1 MKTHS
6 QRPEEGSGAPAD
18 FPAMKQPYEKP
29 IIKKLHTGL
38 MNKFGRSPAYA
49 RKVRSDIEGVSI
61 DTLVTQFG
69 SPLFVY
75 SERVLREKHRQMH
88 AAFSTRYPNVVFGW
102 SYKTNYLGAICAMMH
117 QQGSIAEVVCEM
129 EYQKAR
135 AGGIPGEKIIFNG
148 PHKSLAALEQAVQE
162 GAMIN
167 VDHLDEIYDLEQV
180 AQKLKRR
187 VLIGLRL
194 NLDSGIHPQW
204 SRFGFNLETGQALEA
219 VKRIKQGGKVILNGL
234 HCHLG
239 TFIME
244 TSAYARQIEKMVAF
258 AYEVEK
264 AFGYSIE
271 YLDIGGGFPS
281 RSRLKGVYLPPE
293 VALPSIDEFAEAIT
307 HSLSKALRPGDFP
320 KLILEA
326 GRALVDEAG
335 YLITTVVASKRLA
348 DGTRAY
354 VVDAGL
360 NLLFT
365 SFWYKFNIEMD
376 REVGGINEHSIIYGP
391 LCMNIDVLDEGVP
404 LPPLTRGTRLI
415 FSPVGAYSQTQS
427 MQFIEY
433 RPASVLLGEGGE
445 VDLIREAEDLS
456 DITRRE
462 RMPERLLSG
471 AGT

>member
-1 MKTHS
+1 MK
-6 QRPEEGSGAPAD
+6 
-18 FPAMKQPYEKP
+18 KIYEKP
-29 IIKKLHTGL
+29 IIRKLQTGL

-49 RKVRSDIEGVSI
+49 RKVRADIDGVTI
-61 DTLVTQFG
+61 DDLVAKYG

-75 SERVLREKHRQMH
+75 SERTLRQKHRQMH
-88 AAFSTRYPNVVFGW
+88 TAFSTRYPNVVMGW
-102 SYKTNYLGAICAMMH
+102 SYKTNYLSAICAVMH
-117 QQGSIAEVVCEM
+117 QQGSIAEVVSEM

-135 AGGIPGEKIIFNG
+135 AFGIPGEKIIFNG
-148 PHKSLAALEQAVQE
+148 PHKSLAALETAAKE

-167 VDHLDEIYDLEQV
+167 VDHLDEIYDLEQI
-180 AQKLKRR
+180 ARKLKRQ
-187 VLIGLRL
+187 VQVGIRL
-194 NLDSGIHPQW
+194 NLDSGIYPQW

-219 VKRIKQGGKVILNGL
+219 VKRIKQGGKLILNGL
-234 HCHLG
+234 HCHIG

-258 AYEVEK
+258 GYEVEK
-264 AFGYSIE
+264 AFGFSME

-281 RSRLKGVYLPPE
+281 KSRLKGVYLPPE

-307 HSLSKALRPGDFP
+307 HALSKALHPGDFP
-320 KLILEA
+320 KLILES

-354 VVDAGL
+354 VADAGV

-365 SFWYKFNIEMD
+365 AYWYKFNIEMD
-376 REVGGINEHSIIYGP
+376 REVGGINEHSIVYGP
-391 LCMNIDVLDEGVP
+391 LCMNIDAIDEGVP

-427 MQFIEY
+427 LQFIEY
-433 RPASVLLGEGGE
+433 RPASVLIGEHGE

-462 RMPERLLSG
+462 KLPKRL
-471 AGT
+471 AGKGH